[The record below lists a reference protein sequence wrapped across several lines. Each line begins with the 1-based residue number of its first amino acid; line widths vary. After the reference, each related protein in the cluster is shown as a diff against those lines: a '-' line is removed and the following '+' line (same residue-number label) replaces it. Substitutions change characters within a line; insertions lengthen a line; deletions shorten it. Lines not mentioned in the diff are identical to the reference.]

1 MLNQLKNIKLHC
13 TVMTVFRGK
22 HFSMSF
28 LKIIHDTRGI
38 SDRNFRIRVI
48 WSKFQI
54 VLTNFT
60 ISLISQIVFQEN
72 EEKRSI
78 LQHRFERKIF
88 NFLKKSSISKFPVKN
103 SPNWKIF
110 RKIDGKRQILQNKFQ
125 TNSLKTQKPKSSVKS
140 PPHSNK

>member
-1 MLNQLKNIKLHC
+1 
-13 TVMTVFRGK
+13 MTVFREK
-22 HFSMSF
+22 HFSLSF

-38 SDRNFRIRVI
+38 FDRNFRIRVF

-60 ISLISQIVFQEN
+60 ISLISQIIFQEN

-103 SPNWKIF
+103 SPNWKIL
-110 RKIDGKRQILQNKFQ
+110 RKIDGKRQILQNNFQ
-125 TNSLKTQKPKSSVKS
+125 TNSLKNTQKPKSSVKT
-140 PPHSNK
+140 PPHSYK